1 MNNLTFNM
9 TTAQAALVLELLKP
23 YAELSLSLT
32 AQYKMQSQNQQTNQN
47 PTIPTKTARAEKIK
61 KED

>member
-1 MNNLTFNM
+1 MSP
-9 TTAQAALVLELLKP
+9 AQAALVLELLKP

-47 PTIPTKTARAEKIK
+47 AVPSKTARAEKIK
-61 KED
+61 KEE

>member
-1 MNNLTFNM
+1 MSP
-9 TTAQAALVLELLKP
+9 AQAALVLELLKP

>member
-9 TTAQAALVLELLKP
+9 SPVQAALVLELLKP

-47 PTIPTKTARAEKIK
+47 AVPSKTARAEKIK